1 MKKNININLFGTLY
15 AIDEDACKL
24 LENYLDNMRSYFARR
39 DGGDEIADDIEH
51 RVAEHFWSLKE
62 QGLAA
67 IDITIV
73 KSVIESIGNPAQV
86 DGGTGAADSG
96 TDASGD
102 SDGNEAADGQ
112 EAPLSDSGA
121 SPSGEEAGT
130 VRNADGSRTKQIFAR
145 VAGHIGTHR
154 FYRDGKD
161 KIAGGVMS
169 GLCHYCGG
177 GDTLVWRVAAVLL
190 VIALFSIN
198 QITRHLPFHS
208 LAGVLLY
215 LPFILYIS
223 LWLLAP
229 VARTAEERL
238 CMKGDEVT
246 PESLGRAVI
255 AEASEAEK
263 PKIVRRRG
271 GILGRIVE
279 IVLFCVKAF
288 MALVFAVMSAFALA
302 YLVCGIIYSVAGEP
316 FLQMFDGDP
325 DFVKAIVSTPM
336 LGLYWILS
344 ALCCLAAS
352 LLPLFGVVRTFRQDR
367 KPLGLT
373 STLTLVV
380 TWVVAVVMGILM
392 FVLFGIHI
400 GREKE
405 ALYNAHNTRDGIFL
419 QQWTWEQLDQCGWK
433 VSAAKNIAQGAL
445 YESDSFD
452 PLRLGA
458 MPLCLQPEK
467 AGSPVALAMSRS
479 ESIEAGSY
487 VLECMADCSLS
498 DATLSVWS
506 GDDCLAQLRL
516 DGYEAA
522 VSRQLNGTSWSD
534 SRTLPLFSNQSDST
548 VWAEDVMSDGQD
560 EYGNSSHNAGRD
572 WRYLATAGFRYSGGT
587 VEYRLRIGQH
597 DVKDGSAVCGRMRL
611 AHIGLRKL

>member
-24 LENYLDNMRSYFARR
+24 LENYLENMRSYFAHR

-51 RVAEHFWSLKE
+51 RVAEHLWTLKE
-62 QGLAA
+62 QGLTA
-67 IDITIV
+67 IDITVV

-86 DGGTGAADSG
+86 DGETDESG
-96 TDASGD
+96 TTVNNKAEASQNADCSDA
-102 SDGNEAADGQ
+102 EA
-112 EAPLSDSGA
+112 SDSA
-121 SPSGEEAGT
+121 SQSDTG
-130 VRNADGSRTKQIFAR
+130 RNASDSSTQRLFAR
-145 VAGHIGTHR
+145 IASHVGTHR

-177 GDTLVWRVAAVLL
+177 GDTLVWRVSAVLL
-190 VIALFSIN
+190 VIMLFFIN
-198 QITRHLPFHS
+198 RITRFLFFHS
-208 LAGVLLY
+208 LTGVMFF

-229 VARTAEERL
+229 VARTAGERL

-255 AEASEAEK
+255 AEAGEAEK
-263 PKIVRRRG
+263 AKTVRRRQV

-279 IVLFCVKAF
+279 IVLFCIKAS
-288 MALVFAVMSAFALA
+288 ATVAFAVMSAFALA
-302 YLVCGIIYSVAGEP
+302 YLVCGIIYAVAGEP
-316 FLQMFDGDP
+316 FLQIFDGDP
-325 DFVKAIVSTPM
+325 EFIKAIVSTPM

-344 ALCCLAAS
+344 AVCCLAAS
-352 LLPLFGVVRTFRQDR
+352 LLPLFGVVRTFKQDR
-367 KPLGLT
+367 KPLRLA
-373 STLTLVV
+373 STVTLVV
-380 TWVVAVVMGILM
+380 TWVVAVVIGILM

-400 GREKE
+400 SHEKE
-405 ALYNAHNTRDGIFL
+405 TMYVASNTRNGIFL
-419 QQWTWEQLDQCGWK
+419 QQWTWMQLDRNGWK
-433 VSAAKNIAQGAL
+433 VSAAKNIASGQM
-445 YESDSFD
+445 YEPDSND
-452 PLRLGA
+452 
-458 MPLCLQPEK
+458 PLCLGTAPMNLQPKE
-467 AGSPVALAMSRS
+467 AGRPVELAMSRS
-479 ESIEAGSY
+479 ESVEAGDY

-506 GDDCLAQLRL
+506 GDACLAQLRL
-516 DGYEAA
+516 DGYGAA
-522 VSRQLNGTSWSD
+522 VNRQLDGTSWAD

-572 WRYLATAGFRYSGGT
+572 WRYLTTARFHYSGG
-587 VEYRLRIGQH
+587 VIEYRLRIGCH
-597 DVKDGSAVCGRMRL
+597 DVKGGSAVCGRMLL
-611 AHIGLRKL
+611 AHIGLRKQ